1 MPILGIDYG
10 ERRIGLA
17 VSDPLGMLAHGL
29 PTIDTRECD
38 DPIAEIGKRAAEHA
52 VTAIVLGLPKRLD
65 GTLGPAAQKVQAFA
79 DQLRDRI
86 GLEVVLLDERLTTAQ
101 AHSRMKHAGMKRKA
115 RTQHADR
122 IAAQIILQ
130 SYLNRKKR
138 GHDGVTG

>member
-1 MPILGIDYG
+1 MPFLAIDYG

-17 VSDPLGMLAHGL
+17 VSDPLDMLAHGL
-29 PTIDTRECD
+29 PTLDTRDCD
-38 DPIAEIGKRAAEHA
+38 DPIGKIGEIAAEHA
-52 VTAIVLGLPKRLD
+52 VTEIVLGLPKKLD

-115 RTQHADR
+115 RAQRADR

-130 SYLNRKKR
+130 SYLDRKKR
-138 GHDGVTG
+138 QG